1 VSLPLIE
8 SGVVAYHGSRD
19 DLPGN
24 CTAGAMLL
32 TALALFVDNLLAALH
47 ASEDVHRV
55 ELSLHS
61 CKKSAMQNDA
71 WIPASRAV
79 HDLREVITSL
89 VPIGPSMVEPY
100 SGERVIQ
107 IWRDLRARESFLR
120 RPLRSVIYA
129 ICGSRRIN

>member
-8 SGVVAYHGSRD
+8 SDVVAYHGSRD

-32 TALALFVDNLLAALH
+32 TALALSDDNLLAALRV
-47 ASEDVHRV
+47 SQVIHRV

-61 CKKSAMQNDA
+61 CKMSAMQNDA

-79 HDLREVITSL
+79 HDLREVLTYL
-89 VPIGPSMVEPY
+89 VPIGPSIVEPY
-100 SGERVIQ
+100 SRERVLQ
-107 IWRDLRARESFLR
+107 IWHDLSTRRSVLR
-120 RPLRSVIYA
+120 GPLR
-129 ICGSRRIN
+129 

>member
-32 TALALFVDNLLAALH
+32 TALALSDDNLLAALR
-47 ASEDVHRV
+47 ASQVLHRV

-61 CKKSAMQNDA
+61 CKMSAMQNDA

-79 HDLREVITSL
+79 HDLREVLTSL
-89 VPIGPSMVEPY
+89 VPMGPSMDGPY
-100 SGERVIQ
+100 SDERVLQ
-107 IWRDLRARESFLR
+107 IWRDLGAGIAVLR
-120 RPLRSVIYA
+120 GLLQ
-129 ICGSRRIN
+129 

>member
-1 VSLPLIE
+1 
-8 SGVVAYHGSRD
+8 VVAYHGSRD

-32 TALALFVDNLLAALH
+32 TALALSDDNLLAALC
-47 ASEDVHRV
+47 SSQVIHRV

-79 HDLREVITSL
+79 HDLREVLTSL
-89 VPIGPSMVEPY
+89 VPIWPSMVEPY
-100 SGERVIQ
+100 SGERGLQ
-107 IWRDLRARESFLR
+107 IWRDLAARVSVLR
-120 RPLRSVIYA
+120 GSLR
-129 ICGSRRIN
+129 